1 MATDGK
7 CPRCAFKA
15 PIVSFYQEAKDG
27 RVILA
32 FAKLPAGVQSNYFQY
47 LSLFRPGS
55 GCAMQSAKAE
65 RLTLE
70 LAEETNR
77 GHVSQKGK
85 VDRPCPPH
93 IWSRAM
99 EQMLERAGGLTLPV
113 KTHGYLKT
121 IAWDLAN
128 KEDAANEMITSRSY
142 AQEPQVSQKITGMIK
157 KITGTGNP
165 MDDWIDGRRETKPT
179 DEEMAEWKKK
189 RFE

>member
-1 MATDGK
+1 
-7 CPRCAFKA
+7 
-15 PIVSFYQEAKDG
+15 
-27 RVILA
+27 
-32 FAKLPAGVQSNYFQY
+32 
-47 LSLFRPGS
+47 
-55 GCAMQSAKAE
+55 MQSAKAE

-128 KEDAANEMITSRSY
+128 KEDSAKETNNSQGYR
-142 AQEPQVSQKITGMIK
+142 QEPKVSPEITGMLK
-157 KITGTGNP
+157 KIAGTGNP
-165 MDDWIDGRRETKPT
+165 MDDWIDGYRKTKPT
-179 DEEMAEWKKK
+179 EEEMDAWRKK